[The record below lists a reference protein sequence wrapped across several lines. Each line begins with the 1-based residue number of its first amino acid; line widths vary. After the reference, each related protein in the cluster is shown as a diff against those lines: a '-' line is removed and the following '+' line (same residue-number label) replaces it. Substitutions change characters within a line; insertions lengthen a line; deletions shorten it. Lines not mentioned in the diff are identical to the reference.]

1 MDKVICEHA
10 RVARKT
16 CPQKAL
22 KEKKGRK
29 SETGQHDSRLPPL
42 DYTTFNIH
50 CIRRLQLSSY
60 KNDVHLSDNFWK
72 FLEISRI

>member
-1 MDKVICEHA
+1 MICEHA

-22 KEKKGRK
+22 KEKRARNPR
-29 SETGQHDSRLPPL
+29 QARHDSHLPPL

-50 CIRRLQLSSY
+50 CISRLQISSY
-60 KNDVHLSDNFWK
+60 KNDVQLSDN
-72 FLEISRI
+72 L